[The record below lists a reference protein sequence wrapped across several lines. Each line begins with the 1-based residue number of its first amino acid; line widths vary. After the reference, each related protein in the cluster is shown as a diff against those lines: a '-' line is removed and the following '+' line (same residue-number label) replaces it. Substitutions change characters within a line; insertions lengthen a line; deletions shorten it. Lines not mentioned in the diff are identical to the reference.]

1 MQKKKILIHSNHC
14 KMFTGFG
21 KHKKNLLSY
30 LYKTGKYELIELSNS
45 LTWSSDAT
53 KLTPWKCVGSLPDDQ
68 ELIREIQ
75 KDPKRSQM
83 LAYGSESIDKAID
96 EFKPDIYLG
105 IEDIWGFN
113 GYFEKPWWNKVNC
126 IIHTTLDS
134 LPILPDAVVA
144 ASKIKHYFVWASFAE
159 KALHE
164 LGHNHVKTVRG
175 SLDVDNFYKL
185 PSDQVQKIRKVFNL
199 DDSFIIGF
207 VFRNQLRKSVPNL
220 LDGFKLFCA
229 NNPSVKAKLLLHT
242 HWAEGWDI
250 SRLLKEK
257 NIESEKVL
265 TTYFCKNCHNY
276 HINSFVGNGINCPFC
291 KAVKTCETT
300 NIKNGVNEQ
309 QLNQIYNLMDV
320 YCHPFTSGGQEIPV
334 QEAKLTELIT
344 LVTNYSCG
352 EDCCSP
358 ESGGLPLEWAEYRE
372 PGTQF
377 IKASTL
383 PKSIAEQLQKVY
395 DMPLQDRILIGK
407 KARNFVLENFSIEI
421 IGKYFENL
429 FDSLPYVDYSQIKL
443 TERERNINFVPDESL
458 PDKEWIESLY
468 SNILAKIDP
477 AGVEHW
483 IQRLKTD
490 LKRSDVLAY
499 FIKVATVENN
509 TITQEKMVNS
519 LSKEDDGKRI
529 AFVMP
534 ENEEDVIISSALLP
548 SIKQEYPDHNIY
560 YFTKPQYFDLI
571 SSNKFVHKILNYCD
585 KMDDPYF
592 FEGRGNQKKYFE
604 FAYIPYLETR
614 KYLNFTKN
622 NKDKIQFDVYEH
634 I

>member
-358 ESGGLPLEWAEYRE
+358 ESGGLPLE
-372 PGTQF
+372 
-377 IKASTL
+377 
-383 PKSIAEQLQKVY
+383 
-395 DMPLQDRILIGK
+395 
-407 KARNFVLENFSIEI
+407 
-421 IGKYFENL
+421 
-429 FDSLPYVDYSQIKL
+429 
-443 TERERNINFVPDESL
+443 
-458 PDKEWIESLY
+458 
-468 SNILAKIDP
+468 
-477 AGVEHW
+477 
-483 IQRLKTD
+483 
-490 LKRSDVLAY
+490 
-499 FIKVATVENN
+499 
-509 TITQEKMVNS
+509 
-519 LSKEDDGKRI
+519 
-529 AFVMP
+529 
-534 ENEEDVIISSALLP
+534 
-548 SIKQEYPDHNIY
+548 
-560 YFTKPQYFDLI
+560 
-571 SSNKFVHKILNYCD
+571 
-585 KMDDPYF
+585 
-592 FEGRGNQKKYFE
+592 
-604 FAYIPYLETR
+604 
-614 KYLNFTKN
+614 
-622 NKDKIQFDVYEH
+622 
-634 I
+634 